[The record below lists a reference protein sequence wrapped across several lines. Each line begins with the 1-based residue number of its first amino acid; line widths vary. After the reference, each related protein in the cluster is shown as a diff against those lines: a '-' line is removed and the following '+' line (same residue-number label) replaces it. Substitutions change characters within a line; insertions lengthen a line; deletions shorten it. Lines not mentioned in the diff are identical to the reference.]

1 MRAVAVPRFEGK
13 VALVTGGSS
22 GIGRMLSERLRQEGA
37 AVVVADVS
45 EPTPTDVSDATSVR
59 ECVDRLLAAHGR
71 LDVVFSNAG
80 ILLAEN
86 VETMDEAAFDLTLAV
101 NLKGAFLVAK
111 HTIPYL
117 RATRGNLVFTG
128 STSSL
133 AGASGQ
139 GAYCASKAG
148 IVGLARVLADELAK
162 DGIRVNAVCPGWVD
176 TPFNDP
182 IWEYSGK
189 GAEAKLL
196 SGVPLHRQARA
207 EEVVAPMLFLASDEA
222 SYITGEVLVV
232 DGGLM
237 AVR

>member
-1 MRAVAVPRFEGK
+1 M
-13 VALVTGGSS
+13 LV
-22 GIGRMLSERLRQEGA
+22 ERLRQEGA

-45 EPTPTDVSDATSVR
+45 EPTPTDVSEATAVR
-59 ECVDRLLAAHGR
+59 ECVARLVAAHGR
-71 LDVVFSNAG
+71 VDVVFSNAG

-86 VETMDEAAFDLTLAV
+86 VETMDEAAFDRTLAV

-111 HTIPYL
+111 HTIPHL

-148 IVGLARVLADELAK
+148 IVGLARVLADELAE

-182 IWEYSGK
+182 VWENGGN
-189 GAEAKLL
+189 GAAATRH
-196 SGVPLHRQARA
+196 P
-207 EEVVAPMLFLASDEA
+207 
-222 SYITGEVLVV
+222 
-232 DGGLM
+232 
-237 AVR
+237 

>member
-1 MRAVAVPRFEGK
+1 VGGRFEGK

-22 GIGRMLSERLRQEGA
+22 GIGQMLVERLGEEGA

-45 EPTPTDVSDATSVR
+45 ERTPTDVSDGASVR
-59 ECVDRLLAAHGR
+59 ECVARLLAAHGR

-80 ILLAEN
+80 VLLAGN
-86 VETMDEAAFDLTLAV
+86 VETMDEAAFDRTLAV

-111 HTIPYL
+111 HTIPHL
-117 RATRGNLVFTG
+117 RVTRGNLVFTG

-133 AGASGQ
+133 AGARGQ

-148 IVGLARVLADELAK
+148 IVGLARVLADELAE
-162 DGIRVNAVCPGWVD
+162 DGIRVNAICPGWVD

-182 IWEYSGK
+182 VWEYGGK
-189 GAEAKLL
+189 RAAVEAQMLA
-196 SGVPLHRQARA
+196 GVPMRRQARP
-207 EEVVAPMLFLASDEA
+207 EEIVAPMLFLASDEA
-222 SYITGEVLVV
+222 SYVTGEVLVV

>member
-1 MRAVAVPRFEGK
+1 VAVRFEGK

-22 GIGRMLSERLRQEGA
+22 GIGRMLVERLSREGA
-37 AVVVADVS
+37 TVVVADVS
-45 EPTPTDVSDATSVR
+45 EPTPTDVSDASSVR
-59 ECVDRLLAAHGR
+59 ECVGRLLAAHGR

-80 ILLAEN
+80 VLLAEN
-86 VETMDEAAFDLTLAV
+86 VETMDEAAFDRTLAV

-111 HTIPYL
+111 YTIPHL
-117 RATRGNLVFTG
+117 RVTHGNLVFTG

-133 AGASGQ
+133 AGARGQ

-148 IVGLARVLADELAK
+148 IVGLARALADELAE

-182 IWEYSGK
+182 VWEYGGRDEAVK
-189 GAEAKLL
+189 AELL
-196 SGVPLHRQARA
+196 SGVPMRRQARPK
-207 EEVVAPMLFLASDEA
+207 EIVAPMLFLASDEA
-222 SYITGEVLVV
+222 SYVTGEVLVV

>member
-1 MRAVAVPRFEGK
+1 MARFEGK

-22 GIGRMLSERLRQEGA
+22 GIGRMLVERLRQEGA

-59 ECVDRLLAAHGR
+59 ECVDRLLAAHRR

-86 VETMDEAAFDLTLAV
+86 VEAMDEAAFDRTLAV

-111 HTIPYL
+111 HTIPHL

-133 AGASGQ
+133 AGARGQ

-148 IVGLARVLADELAK
+148 IVGLVRVLADELAE
-162 DGIRVNAVCPGWVD
+162 DSIRVNAVCPGWVD
-176 TPFNDP
+176 TPFNNP
-182 IWEYSGK
+182 VWEHSGR

-196 SGVPLHRQARA
+196 SGVPMRRQALP
-207 EEVVAPMLFLASDEA
+207 EEIVAPMMFLASEEA

>member
-1 MRAVAVPRFEGK
+1 VTGRFEGK
-13 VALVTGGSS
+13 VALVSGGSS
-22 GIGRMLSERLRQEGA
+22 GIGQMLVAQLRAEGA
-37 AVVVADVS
+37 VVMVADVS
-45 EPTPTDVSDATSVR
+45 EPTPTDVSDAASVQA
-59 ECVDRLLAAHGR
+59 CVDRLLDAHGR

-80 ILLAEN
+80 VLLAGN
-86 VETMDEAAFDLTLAV
+86 VETMDEAAFDRTVAV

-111 HTIPYL
+111 YTIPHL
-117 RATRGNLVFTG
+117 RMTHGNLVFTG

-133 AGASGQ
+133 AGARGQ

-148 IVGLARVLADELAK
+148 IVGLARVLADELAD

-182 IWEYSGK
+182 VWDYAGR
-189 GAEAKLL
+189 GEAARAQLL
-196 SGVPLHRQARA
+196 AGVPLRRQARP
-207 EEVVAPMLFLASDEA
+207 EEVVRPMLFLASEEA
-222 SYITGEVLVV
+222 SYVTGEIFVV

>member
-1 MRAVAVPRFEGK
+1 VTGRFAGK

-22 GIGRMLSERLRQEGA
+22 GIGHMLVERLGREGA
-37 AVVVADVS
+37 AVVVADLS
-45 EPTPTDVSDATSVR
+45 EPTPTDVSDAASVQ
-59 ECVDRLLAAHGR
+59 ECVSRLLAAHGR

-80 ILLAEN
+80 VLLAEN
-86 VETMDEAAFDLTLAV
+86 VETMDEAVFDRTVAV

-111 HTIPYL
+111 YTIPHL
-117 RATRGNLVFTG
+117 RVTRGNIVFTG

-133 AGASGQ
+133 AGARGQ

-148 IVGLARVLADELAK
+148 IIGLARVLADELAE

-182 IWEYSGK
+182 VWEYSGRDE
-189 GAEAKLL
+189 EAKAELL
-196 SGVPLHRQARA
+196 SGVPMRRQARPS
-207 EEVVAPMLFLASDEA
+207 EIVAPMLFLATDEA
-222 SYITGEVLVV
+222 SYVTGEVFVV

>member
-1 MRAVAVPRFEGK
+1 MARFEGK

-86 VETMDEAAFDLTLAV
+86 VETMDEAAFDRTLAV

-111 HTIPYL
+111 H
-117 RATRGNLVFTG
+117 V
-128 STSSL
+128 
-133 AGASGQ
+133 
-139 GAYCASKAG
+139 
-148 IVGLARVLADELAK
+148 
-162 DGIRVNAVCPGWVD
+162 
-176 TPFNDP
+176 
-182 IWEYSGK
+182 WEYSGK

-196 SGVPLHRQARA
+196 SGVPMHRQARA

-222 SYITGEVLVV
+222 SYITGEVLIV

>member
-1 MRAVAVPRFEGK
+1 VTGRFVGK

-22 GIGRMLSERLRQEGA
+22 GIGHMLVERLGREGA

-45 EPTPTDVSDATSVR
+45 EPTPTDVSDAASVQ
-59 ECVDRLLAAHGR
+59 ECVDRLLAVHGR

-80 ILLAEN
+80 VLLAEN
-86 VETMDEAAFDLTLAV
+86 VETMDEAVFDRTLAV

-111 HTIPYL
+111 YTIPHL
-117 RATRGNLVFTG
+117 RVTRGNMVFTG

-133 AGASGQ
+133 AGARGQ

-148 IVGLARVLADELAK
+148 IIGLTRVLADELAE

-176 TPFNDP
+176 TAFNDP
-182 IWEYSGK
+182 VWEYSGRDE
-189 GAEAKLL
+189 EAKAELL
-196 SGVPLHRQARA
+196 SGVPMHRQAHPS
-207 EEVVAPMLFLASDEA
+207 EIVAPMLFLASDEA
-222 SYITGEVLVV
+222 SYVTGEAFVV

>member
-1 MRAVAVPRFEGK
+1 MARFEGK

-22 GIGRMLSERLRQEGA
+22 GIGQKLAQQLRQEGA
-37 AVVVADVS
+37 AVVVADLS
-45 EPTPTDVSDATSVR
+45 EPTPTDVADETSVR
-59 ECVDRLLAAHGR
+59 ECFDRLLAAHGR

-80 ILLAEN
+80 VLMAEK
-86 VETMDEAAFDLTLAV
+86 VETMDEAIFDRTLAV

-111 HTIPYL
+111 HAIPHL

-133 AGASGQ
+133 AGARGQ
-139 GAYCASKAG
+139 AAYCASKAG
-148 IVGLARVLADELAK
+148 IVGLARALADELAD

-182 IWEYSGK
+182 VWEYGGK
-189 GAEAKLL
+189 SAEAELL
-196 SGVPLHRQARA
+196 AGVPMRRQARP
-207 EEVVAPMLFLASDEA
+207 EEIVEPMLFLASDGA
-222 SYITGEVLVV
+222 SYITGEVLVI

-237 AVR
+237 GVR

>member
-1 MRAVAVPRFEGK
+1 MARFEGK

-22 GIGRMLSERLRQEGA
+22 GIGQKLAQQLRQEGA
-37 AVVVADVS
+37 AVVVADLS
-45 EPTPTDVSDATSVR
+45 EPIPTDVADETSVR
-59 ECVDRLLAAHGR
+59 ECFDRLLAAHGR

-80 ILLAEN
+80 VLMAEK
-86 VETMDEAAFDLTLAV
+86 VETMDEAIFDRTLAV

-111 HTIPYL
+111 HAIPHL

-133 AGASGQ
+133 AGARGQ
-139 GAYCASKAG
+139 AAYCASKAG
-148 IVGLARVLADELAK
+148 IVGLARALADELAD

-182 IWEYSGK
+182 VWEYGGK
-189 GAEAKLL
+189 SAEAELL
-196 SGVPLHRQARA
+196 AGVPMRRQARP
-207 EEVVAPMLFLASDEA
+207 EEIVEPMLFLASDGA
-222 SYITGEVLVV
+222 SYITGEVLVI

-237 AVR
+237 GVR

>member
-1 MRAVAVPRFEGK
+1 MASRFEGK

-22 GIGRMLSERLRQEGA
+22 GIGRMLVERLIQEGA

-45 EPTPTDVSDATSVR
+45 DPTPTDVSDVSSVR
-59 ECVDRLLAAHGR
+59 ECIDRLLVTHGR

-80 ILLAEN
+80 VLRADN
-86 VETMDEAAFDLTLAV
+86 VETMDEAVFDRVLAV

-111 HTIPYL
+111 YTIPHL

-133 AGASGQ
+133 AGARGQ

-148 IVGLARVLADELAK
+148 IVGLVRVLADELAE
-162 DGIRVNAVCPGWVD
+162 DSIRVNAVCPGWVD

-182 IWEYSGK
+182 VWEYG
-189 GAEAKLL
+189 GRDAAAEAQLL
-196 SGVPLHRQARA
+196 VGVPMRRQARPG
-207 EEVVAPMLFLASDEA
+207 EIVGPMLFLASDDA
-222 SYITGEVLVV
+222 SYVTGEVFVV

>member
-1 MRAVAVPRFEGK
+1 MARFEGK

-22 GIGRMLSERLRQEGA
+22 GIGQKLAQQLRREGA
-37 AVVVADVS
+37 AVVVADLS
-45 EPTPTDVSDATSVR
+45 EPTPTDVADETSVR
-59 ECVDRLLAAHGR
+59 ECFDRLLAAHGR

-80 ILLAEN
+80 VLMAEK
-86 VETMDEAAFDLTLAV
+86 VETMDEAIFDRTLAV

-111 HTIPYL
+111 HAIPHL

-133 AGASGQ
+133 AGARGQ
-139 GAYCASKAG
+139 AAYCASKAG
-148 IVGLARVLADELAK
+148 IVGLARALADELAD

-182 IWEYSGK
+182 VWEYGGK
-189 GAEAKLL
+189 SAEAELL
-196 SGVPLHRQARA
+196 AGVPMRRQARP
-207 EEVVAPMLFLASDEA
+207 EEIVEPMLFLASDGA
-222 SYITGEVLVV
+222 SYITGEVLVI

-237 AVR
+237 GVR

>member
-1 MRAVAVPRFEGK
+1 MVGRFEGK

-22 GIGRMLSERLRQEGA
+22 GIGRMLAERLTQEGA

-45 EPTPTDVSDATSVR
+45 PAPTDVSDASSVR
-59 ECVDRLLAAHGR
+59 ECVDSLMAAHGR
-71 LDVVFSNAG
+71 LNVVFSNAG
-80 ILLAEN
+80 VLLAEN
-86 VETMDEAAFDLTLAV
+86 VETMDEAAFDRTLAV

-111 HTIPYL
+111 HTIPHL
-117 RATRGNLVFTG
+117 RSTRGNLVFTG

-133 AGASGQ
+133 AGARGQ

-148 IVGLARVLADELAK
+148 IVGLARVLADELAP
-162 DGIRVNAVCPGWVD
+162 DGIRVNAVCPGWVN

-182 IWEYSGK
+182 VWEYG
-189 GAEAKLL
+189 GRDPAAEARLL
-196 SGVPLHRQARA
+196 SGVPLRRQARP

-222 SYITGEVLVV
+222 SYVTGEVFVV
-232 DGGLM
+232 NGGLM

>member
-1 MRAVAVPRFEGK
+1 VARFDGK

-22 GIGRMLSERLRQEGA
+22 GIGQVLVEQLRQEGA

-45 EPTPTDVSDATSVR
+45 EPTPTDVADETSVR
-59 ECVDRLLAAHGR
+59 ECVERLIAAHGR
-71 LDVVFSNAG
+71 LDIVFSNAG
-80 ILLAEN
+80 VLVAAK
-86 VETMDEAAFDLTLAV
+86 VEAMDEAVFDRTLAV

-111 HTIPYL
+111 HTIPHL

-148 IVGLARVLADELAK
+148 IVGLARVLADELAE

-182 IWEYSGK
+182 VWEYSGK
-189 GAEAKLL
+189 AAEAELL
-196 SGVPLHRQARA
+196 SGVPMRRQARP
-207 EEVVAPMLFLASDEA
+207 EEIVAPMLFLASDGA
-222 SYITGEVLVV
+222 SYITGEVFVI

>member
-1 MRAVAVPRFEGK
+1 MAGFEGK

-22 GIGRMLSERLRQEGA
+22 GIGRVLAERLRHEGA

-45 EPTPTDVSDATSVR
+45 EPAPTDVSDATSVR
-59 ECVDRLLAAHGR
+59 ECISRLIDAHGR

-80 ILLAEN
+80 VLLAEN
-86 VETMDEAAFDLTLAV
+86 VEAMDEAAFDRTIAV

-111 HTIPYL
+111 HAIPHL
-117 RATRGNLVFTG
+117 RATRGNMVFTG

-133 AGASGQ
+133 AGARGQ

-148 IVGLARVLADELAK
+148 IVGLARVLADELAG

-182 IWEYSGK
+182 VWEYGGK
-189 GAEAKLL
+189 GAEAALL
-196 SGVPLHRQARA
+196 SGVPMRRQARP
-207 EEVVAPMLFLASDEA
+207 EEVVAPMLFLASEDA

>member
-1 MRAVAVPRFEGK
+1 MTGRFAGK

-22 GIGRMLSERLRQEGA
+22 GIGHMLVERLGQEGA
-37 AVVVADVS
+37 AAVVADVS
-45 EPTPTDVSDATSVR
+45 APTPTDVSDATSVQ
-59 ECVDRLLAAHGR
+59 ECVDRLIAAHGR
-71 LDVVFSNAG
+71 LDLVFSNAG
-80 ILLAEN
+80 VLLAEN
-86 VETMDEAAFDLTLAV
+86 VETMDEAVFDRTLAV

-111 HTIPYL
+111 YTIPHL
-117 RATRGNLVFTG
+117 RASRGNMVFTG

-133 AGASGQ
+133 AGARGQ

-148 IVGLARVLADELAK
+148 IIGLTRVLADELAE

-182 IWEYSGK
+182 VWEYSGGDEEVK
-189 GAEAKLL
+189 VKLL
-196 SGVPLHRQARA
+196 FGIPMRRQARPS
-207 EEVVAPMLFLASDEA
+207 EIVAPMLFLASDDA
-222 SYITGEVLVV
+222 SYVTGEVFVV

>member
-1 MRAVAVPRFEGK
+1 MAGRFEGK

-22 GIGRMLSERLRQEGA
+22 GIGRMLVERLGQEGA

-45 EPTPTDVSDATSVR
+45 EPAPTDVSDASSVR
-59 ECVDRLLAAHGR
+59 ECVARLIAAHSR

-80 ILLAEN
+80 ILLAQN
-86 VETMDEAAFDLTLAV
+86 VETMDEATFDRTLAV

-111 HTIPYL
+111 YTIPHL
-117 RATRGNLVFTG
+117 RVTHGNLVFTG

-133 AGASGQ
+133 AGARGQ

-148 IVGLARVLADELAK
+148 IVGLARVLADELAG

-182 IWEYSGK
+182 VWEYVGRDK
-189 GAEAKLL
+189 AAKAGLL
-196 SGVPLHRQARA
+196 SAVPMRRQARPS
-207 EEVVAPMLFLASDEA
+207 EIVAPMLFLASDEA
-222 SYITGEVLVV
+222 SYVTGEVFVV

>member
-1 MRAVAVPRFEGK
+1 M
-13 VALVTGGSS
+13 LV
-22 GIGRMLSERLRQEGA
+22 ERLRQEGA

-59 ECVDRLLAAHGR
+59 ECVDRLLAAHRR

-86 VETMDEAAFDLTLAV
+86 VEAMDEAAFDRTLAV

-111 HTIPYL
+111 HTIPHL
-117 RATRGNLVFTG
+117 RATRGSLVFTG

-133 AGASGQ
+133 AGARGQ

-148 IVGLARVLADELAK
+148 IVGLARVLADELAD

-176 TPFNDP
+176 TPFNGP
-182 IWEYSGK
+182 VWEYGGWG
-189 GAEAKLL
+189 GAR
-196 SGVPLHRQARA
+196 GGPRRCARLGPRHA
-207 EEVVAPMLFLASDEA
+207 GP
-222 SYITGEVLVV
+222 
-232 DGGLM
+232 
-237 AVR
+237 

>member
-1 MRAVAVPRFEGK
+1 MARRFEGK

-22 GIGRMLSERLRQEGA
+22 GIGRMLVERLNLEGA

-45 EPTPTDVSDATSVR
+45 EPVPTDVSDAASVAA
-59 ECVDRLLAAHGR
+59 CVDRVMAEHGR

-80 ILLAEN
+80 VLLAGN
-86 VETMDEAAFDLTLAV
+86 VETMDEAIFDRTLAV

-111 HTIPYL
+111 HTIPRL

-133 AGASGQ
+133 AGARGQ

-148 IVGLARVLADELAK
+148 IVGLARVLADELAD

-182 IWEYSGK
+182 VWAYACRRPQ
-189 GAEAKLL
+189 AEARLL
-196 SGVPLHRQARA
+196 ASVPMRRQARA
-207 EEVVAPMLFLASDEA
+207 EEIVGPMLFLASADA
-222 SYITGEVLVV
+222 SYVTGEVLVV